1 MHCGGGGMR
10 TEAYA
15 RIFQTTTAVVQ
26 GTTHLPEAKRNAFK
40 GPVPPLEHK

>member
-1 MHCGGGGMR
+1 LW

-26 GTTHLPEAKRNAFK
+26 GTTHLPEAKRQGFK
-40 GPVPPLEHK
+40 GPPPQLEK